1 MICLLVSS
9 HSFEKRCKVSKK
21 IPNLRIKCEIYSFVR
36 QK

>member
-9 HSFEKRCKVSKK
+9 LSLEKRCKVSKYF
-21 IPNLRIKCEIYSFVR
+21 PYFRIKYEIYSFVR